1 MEEQKQEA
9 LKWIIEVY
17 TPWYER
23 QQTKVSAGTVKPM
36 DGNPPPIPPPPFPPH
51 PNKV

>member
-1 MEEQKQEA
+1 MEDLLKQYLA
-9 LKWIIEVY
+9 LIDQYRILINQYQSAV
-17 TPWYER
+17 T
-23 QQTKVSAGTVKPM
+23 AGTVKPM